1 MPFYY
6 FENSDLVHG
15 KCLIILIWSSC
26 KYTTLDTQNSN
37 CSWKPEWKISQ
48 IVLLLFHVF
57 LVFSTFFQTRPALDG
72 SIVSINC
79 KLLFCWRPTIF
90 PSNQPNKKFSKI
102 KKCAPRKDL
111 CWTGVLIELIIR
123 GSTCFICVSIL
134 VPRFLLVIGIK
145 FFIVFSK
152 LIKQAFYLEPFVK
165 IASHNIFQQQLF
177 TRTSRRT

>member
-37 CSWKPEWKISQ
+37 CSWKLEWKISQ

-57 LVFSTFFQTRPALDG
+57 LVFSTFFQSRPALDG
-72 SIVSINC
+72 SIVS
-79 KLLFCWRPTIF
+79 
-90 PSNQPNKKFSKI
+90 PNKKFSKI

-134 VPRFLLVIGIK
+134 VPRFLLVTGIK

-152 LIKQAFYLEPFVK
+152 LIKQAFYL
-165 IASHNIFQQQLF
+165 
-177 TRTSRRT
+177 